1 MRTSTL
7 LTTWFIQTIIPTTAR
22 PTLNNIFDTTPTLPA
37 YDRIT
42 SQPVFQVTTPW
53 GSPYMLFEKYKD
65 EELALESSNNDD
77 NNGGIDKFKR
87 MQSKNDMQDTR
98 PVSLYFM
105 DEHDARSLA
114 DEMKQMK
121 NMKDGDLRI
130 TCTTLA
136 KALRQ
141 ASHLGRGLPTGQP
154 IKEENG
160 NLLSMDEGGSL
171 RHKIVPSKRELFY
184 AARCYGR
191 ERVGFF
197 NDNVEEDADLMLQPN
212 NVIEGSKMGD
222 RRKAASNTK
231 ARVAKAKQ
239 AEKEGVMES
248 EENRIERVYG
258 AMEGQVGL
266 PVFYADGLVKKPP
279 LTKRI
284 LQGSKKALATSGF
297 TPLYFSYQDLMNDWS
312 AMRDKSSNKSE
323 IPESPPNVEVFNM
336 LDVVTSIDKD
346 QWKNER
352 RAELQRE
359 RKGLWGKIPLVH
371 NFVKGG
377 SISTVNSGLERVV
390 FVPSSLGVQ
399 AKQRVSKRGN
409 MKARLRPMRA
419 WGKNS

>member
-1 MRTSTL
+1 
-7 LTTWFIQTIIPTTAR
+7 
-22 PTLNNIFDTTPTLPA
+22 
-37 YDRIT
+37 
-42 SQPVFQVTTPW
+42 
-53 GSPYMLFEKYKD
+53 MLFEKYKD
-65 EELALESSNNDD
+65 EELSLESSSNNED
-77 NNGGIDKFKR
+77 GGIDKFKR

-105 DEHDARSLA
+105 DEHDGRSLA
-114 DEMKQMK
+114 DEMKQMR

-184 AARCYGR
+184 AARCHGR

-197 NDNVEEDADLMLQPN
+197 NDNVEEDAELMLQPN

-222 RRKAASNTK
+222 RRKAAGNTK

-248 EENRIERVYG
+248 EENRIKREYG
-258 AMEGQVGL
+258 GMEGQVGL
-266 PVFYADGLVKKPP
+266 PVFHADGLVKKPP
-279 LTKRI
+279 LTKRL
-284 LQGSKKALATSGF
+284 LQGSKKALITSGF
-297 TPLYFSYQDLMNDWS
+297 TPLYFSYQDLINDWS
-312 AMRDKSSNKSE
+312 AMRDKSPNKSE
-323 IPESPPNVEVFNM
+323 IPESPPTVEVFNM

-346 QWKNER
+346 QWKNGR

-359 RKGLWGKIPLVH
+359 RKGLWGKVPLVH
-371 NFVKGG
+371 NFIGKRT
-377 SISTVNSGLERVV
+377 SLTRVNSGLERVV
-390 FVPSSLGVQ
+390 FVPSSLGVK